1 MSPYLCFHTAVR
13 LVWIIC
19 NDNYRHKLSELK
31 KKMGARD
38 FLSSL
43 YSHKKW
49 RRSRF
54 LLVDG
59 SSCAENKYKRNL
71 TRRIITREVF
81 GDFRDPVHQSLVE
94 RFHHTARRQCE
105 RTVILATLS
114 FFLWW
119 LIDLRCSVKK
129 WCCLISPAFTHRDR
143 RIKLHGIMQRKKER
157 KEKRY
162 TAFSRG
168 KDQL

>member
-1 MSPYLCFHTAVR
+1 MSWACVSPYFCFHTAVR

-31 KKMGARD
+31 KKWELGNF
-38 FLSSL
+38 FLSL

-49 RRSRF
+49 RRLRF

-59 SSCAENKYKRNL
+59 SSCAEKYERNL
-71 TRRIITREVF
+71 TSRIITLEVF
-81 GDFRDPVHQSLVE
+81 GNLRDPVHQSLIE
-94 RFHHTARRQCE
+94 HFHQTAKRQCE

-119 LIDLRCSVKK
+119 LIDLHSSVKK
-129 WCCLISPAFTHRDR
+129 LCCLISPAFTQRDCW
-143 RIKLHGIMQRKKER
+143 IKLHV
-157 KEKRY
+157 
-162 TAFSRG
+162 
-168 KDQL
+168 